1 MIPIMDKV
9 NQIGFVPVVALHDAK
24 KAVGLAGALE
34 AGGIPVIEVT
44 YRTAEASDCIRAIH
58 REYPHMLIGAGT
70 ILTVSQVQEAV
81 DSGAMFIVSPGYDE
95 AVVSYC
101 LKNDI
106 AVIPGISGAT
116 EIQRAVAAGL
126 KVLKIFPAETLG
138 GIPAINFLAAPF
150 PGIRFLPAGG
160 VVMDNL
166 GQYLANEHVFACGGG
181 FVARANLIE
190 AEDWAGVTDLCNKA
204 VQKIL
209 GFSFAHVGLNCNA
222 PEKAYDCMNFF
233 KEAFDQPSAEGNSS
247 VFVGNRQIELMKKP
261 FYGTNGHL
269 GFYTNSVER
278 AIYHLGRRGWG
289 VMEESVRRDGK
300 GRMQSAYLQEE
311 INGFAV
317 HVVKR

>member
-1 MIPIMDKV
+1 MIPIMDRI

-44 YRTAEASDCIRAIH
+44 YRTAEASACIRAIRKEH
-58 REYPHMLIGAGT
+58 PHMLIGAGT
-70 ILTVSQVQEAV
+70 VLAVSQAQEAA

-101 LKNDI
+101 LENDI
-106 AVIPGISGAT
+106 AVIPGVSGAT
-116 EIQRAVAAGL
+116 EIQRAAAAGL
-126 KVLKIFPAETLG
+126 KVLKIFPAEPLG

-160 VVMDNL
+160 IVMDNL

-181 FVARANLIE
+181 FVARADRIE
-190 AEDWAGVTDLCNKA
+190 SEDWAGITDLCNRT
-204 VQKIL
+204 VQTIL
-209 GFSFAHVGLNCNA
+209 GFSFAHVGLNCGTQ
-222 PEKAYDCMNFF
+222 EKARDCMRFF
-233 KEAFDQPSAEGNSS
+233 QEAFDQPAAEGNSS

-269 GFYTNSVER
+269 GFYTHSVER
-278 AIYHLGRRGWG
+278 AIYHLEQRGLG
-289 VMEESVRRDGK
+289 VIEESIRRDGK

-311 INGFAV
+311 VNGFAV
-317 HVVKR
+317 HVVRR